1 MISDDEIRVNDAKCK
16 EKGKEYFDRKFHV
29 EEGMINESDIVV
41 LQQNRENKLSSHF
54 GCNPYKV
61 VEKKVNSVQI
71 EGIDGVQKRRSVIH
85 MKKINFEN
93 NESKNSFWNQSKITL
108 V

>member
-41 LQQNRENKLSSHF
+41 LQQNRENKL
-54 GCNPYKV
+54 
-61 VEKKVNSVQI
+61 
-71 EGIDGVQKRRSVIH
+71 
-85 MKKINFEN
+85 
-93 NESKNSFWNQSKITL
+93 
-108 V
+108 